1 MIKICYI
8 IGQLNRAGA
17 EQQLYYLVT
26 GLNKEKFYPIVVSLS
41 QGGFWS
47 EEIKKLNIQVIE
59 IPRSKHK
66 EVSRLIRLVKV
77 LKKIRPQMIHTFLF
91 SANTYGRVAGI
102 LVSVPFMIASE
113 RNLPE
118 VGKDKNVFKLYID
131 RFLALFTDGII
142 CNSRKAADTL
152 IKKYS
157 FSEKKVF
164 TVHNG
169 INGANFLKNDFQRE
183 KIAPYVIGTVGRLYP
198 QKNHKLFLDMAKLLL
213 NSSGGG
219 DMKFLIV
226 GDGPLRNELEDYAR
240 HLEIDSSVIF
250 AGERT
255 DIPELLQGMDI
266 FVTTSSYEGLSNT
279 IMEAMSA
286 GLPVVATDVGGN
298 SELII
303 DGETGFLCPSNN
315 VDALVAMVN
324 NLIEDQQRARLMG
337 EKGKRRILYEFGI
350 DKMVRAT
357 ENIYLKLLEEKS
369 LVTNQ
374 LKKTFHR
381 S

>member
-1 MIKICYI
+1 MIKLCYV

-17 EQQLYYLVT
+17 EQQLYYLVK
-26 GLNKEKFYPIVVSLS
+26 GLNKEKFCPVVVSLS
-41 QGGFWS
+41 QGGYWS
-47 EEIKKLNIQVIE
+47 EEIRKLNVQVIE

-66 EVSRLIRLVKV
+66 EVSRLIRLVRV
-77 LKKIRPQMIHTFLF
+77 LKKSRPQMIHTFLF

-102 LVSVPFMIASE
+102 LARVPFIIASE

-118 VGKDKNVFKLYID
+118 IGKDKNVFKLYID
-131 RFLALFTDGII
+131 KFLALFTDGII

-169 INGANFLKNDFQRE
+169 INGASFIRNDSQRE
-183 KIAPYVIGTVGRLYP
+183 KIAPYVVGTVGRLYS

-213 NSSGGG
+213 NSYGRG

-240 HLEIDSSVIF
+240 HLKIDSSVLF

-255 DIPELLQGMDI
+255 DVPELLQDMDI

-298 SELII
+298 GELIVN
-303 DGETGFLCPSNN
+303 GETGFICPPN
-315 VDALVAMVN
+315 DAHVLAGKVES
-324 NLIEDQQRARLMG
+324 LIKNQQQAQQMGAKGRAR
-337 EKGKRRILYEFGI
+337 IVNEFGI
-350 DKMVRAT
+350 EKMIRET
-357 ENIYLKLLEEKS
+357 ENVYLKTFREKS
-369 LVTNQ
+369 LKVVTARKFIQ
-374 LKKTFHR
+374 
-381 S
+381 